1 MPKTTFPDHAD
12 LTLDEKL
19 ERFAMLRDTIS
30 GLEEEKA
37 ALSNDIKAAML
48 DGHQPEPELYRAR
61 LQTTR
66 KVSYPLDQFR
76 DLYGDA
82 AAFEVAVIDSKKVK
96 ALIDAGDLAAEDLER
111 IGEVREQ
118 HALCLT
124 AKAAS

>member
-30 GLEEEKA
+30 GLEEEKT

-48 DGHQPEPELYRAR
+48 DGHTPETDLYRAR

-66 KVSYPLDQFR
+66 KVTYPLDQFR
-76 DLYGDA
+76 DFYGDA
-82 AAFEVAVIDSKKVK
+82 AVFEVAVIDTNKVK
-96 ALIDAGDLAAEDLER
+96 ALVKSGDLEAEDLER
-111 IGEVREQ
+111 IDEVREQ
-118 HALCLT
+118 HALCLIPKS
-124 AKAAS
+124 A